1 MQHVSICPN
10 SFLFSPCVPPASPKP
25 LCDLPVWHLPLC
37 LTGVIPTSSTQCSV
51 KRLAKTYMLMS
62 CKCHIA
68 DRELRHINAR
78 RSVIISHRSVLS
90 LTRRLQHPQML
101 LKVSGQHITGDSA
114 EASGNICC
122 DTWLHKVACA
132 HEHEHIHALAP
143 SDAVHHHTHTYTH
156 TQSHTQSWLLDEGV
170 WLMKACVHYY
180 NAVSVE
186 ASSFDHI
193 FE

>member
-1 MQHVSICPN
+1 MPQQLSV
-10 SFLFSPCVPPASPKP
+10 
-25 LCDLPVWHLPLC
+25 LPLC
-37 LTGVIPTSSTQCSV
+37 PAGFTQTSMWPASVASASLSHRCHSHQLHTVQAV

-132 HEHEHIHALAP
+132 HEHAHIHALAP